1 MSYIYDDF
9 DEEIIIKPNLIAK
22 IPFQFFKNNLAALD
36 FFISMSPG
44 LVFLKNERAL
54 IISIQSNNTM
64 FYTNKQYALKEY
76 HEQFSENI
84 AVCNLVLFAE
94 EWKKRNNTTITPE
107 PKKFSGPPNTLK
119 TLLNEL
125 HQDDENFDCDRF
137 NPDYFNPTFPIEK
150 GKMKKIESDGILKNL
165 IARKRRGDF

>member
-1 MSYIYDDF
+1 MSHIYNDF
-9 DEEIIIKPNLIAK
+9 NEEIIIKPNLIAK

-44 LVFLKNERAL
+44 LLFLKNERAL

-64 FYTNKQYALKEY
+64 FYTNKQYALEEY

-94 EWKKRNNTTITPE
+94 EWKKRNNTTIT
-107 PKKFSGPPNTLK
+107 S
-119 TLLNEL
+119 EL

-137 NPDYFNPTFPIEK
+137 NPDYFDPTFPIEK
-150 GKMKKIESDGILKNL
+150 GKMKKQDPDRILKNL
-165 IARKRRGDF
+165 KNMIARKRRGDC

>member
-94 EWKKRNNTTITPE
+94 EWKKRNNTTIT
-107 PKKFSGPPNTLK
+107 S
-119 TLLNEL
+119 EL